1 MPFFFCLE
9 IWLRRFIRTNLLGL
23 LLSMSQ
29 NWFVNRTSHYMAL
42 NDLLNVALDDS
53 MWSYEN
59 LECYE
64 VKKITLSLIMYLP
77 CGLYGWYCHDK
88 KWLYWDLSCK
98 RASILSLQNKRLKS
112 SKILSLD
119 WSCIVEVW
127 KSYLQ
132 RNDALDIL
140 GETRMLNCKPIDSLI
155 SWIQMLNF
163 FHMKNFLLDPIDF
176 KD

>member
-1 MPFFFCLE
+1 
-9 IWLRRFIRTNLLGL
+9 
-23 LLSMSQ
+23 
-29 NWFVNRTSHYMAL
+29 
-42 NDLLNVALDDS
+42 
-53 MWSYEN
+53 
-59 LECYE
+59 
-64 VKKITLSLIMYLP
+64 MYLP

-88 KWLYWDLSCK
+88 KWLYWDLSSK

-112 SKILSLD
+112 IKILSLD
-119 WSCIVEVW
+119 WSYLVEVW

-163 FHMKNFLLDPIDF
+163 FHMKNFLLDHNRFWRLVVELNYLSLAHQISNLLFVWWCGEPIPQF
-176 KD
+176 SPTTLLEHCCLNFEIY